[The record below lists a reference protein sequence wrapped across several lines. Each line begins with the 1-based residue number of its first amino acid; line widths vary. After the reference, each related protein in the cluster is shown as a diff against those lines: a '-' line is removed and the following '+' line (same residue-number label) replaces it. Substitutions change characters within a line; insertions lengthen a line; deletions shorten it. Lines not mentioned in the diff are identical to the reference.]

1 MSGTDE
7 LIDATAPRYSSL
19 HRKVVMR
26 KKQSLG
32 LPNPKLMQ
40 VLRIPKSQIITHSEQ
55 ESAVVK

>member
-1 MSGTDE
+1 MSGIDE
-7 LIDATAPRYSSL
+7 PLDATAPRYSSL
-19 HRKVVMR
+19 PRKVVLK

-32 LPNPKLMQ
+32 LPNPKLVQ